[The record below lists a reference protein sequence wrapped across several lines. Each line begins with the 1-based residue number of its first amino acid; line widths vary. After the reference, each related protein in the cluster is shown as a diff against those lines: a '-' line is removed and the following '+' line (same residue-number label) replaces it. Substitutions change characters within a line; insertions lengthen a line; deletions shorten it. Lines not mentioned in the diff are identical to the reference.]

1 MKTQTTT
8 TTTSPSPADLLCK
21 FVDQRPGMEPM
32 NYGSWRDYRRESAEV
47 TRDRRD
53 FYELFIFALRK
64 LGAPAL
70 DVAIKKNLR
79 NTSGRL
85 FMDESGNIGYHTGQ
99 YFATEYRPAACRV
112 LVEILWNHTRETRPD
127 LETGHDMRS
136 YFRREFSRRVSSGY
150 YR

>member
-1 MKTQTTT
+1 MNTQPTTPT
-8 TTTSPSPADLLCK
+8 PSPADLLCK

-32 NYGSWRDYRRESAEV
+32 NYGSWKDYRRESAEV

-64 LGAPAL
+64 LGPEAL
-70 DVAIKKNLR
+70 DVAIEKNLK

-85 FMDESGNIGYHTGQ
+85 FMDESGKLGYHTGQ

-112 LVEILWNHTRETRPD
+112 LVEILWHHTRESRPD
-127 LETGHDMRS
+127 LTTGHDLRA
-136 YFRREFSRRVSSGY
+136 YFRREFSRRVASGY

>member
-1 MKTQTTT
+1 MNTQTTT
-8 TTTSPSPADLLCK
+8 PSPADLLCK
-21 FVDQRPGMEPM
+21 FVDQRPGMDPTY
-32 NYGSWRDYRRESAEV
+32 YGSWKDYRRESAEV

-64 LGAPAL
+64 LGAPVL
-70 DVAIKKNLR
+70 DAAIEKNLR

-85 FMDESGNIGYHTGQ
+85 FMEESGKLGYHTGQ

-112 LVEILWNHTRETRPD
+112 LVEILWNHTRESRPE
-127 LETGHDMRS
+127 LTTGHDLRA
-136 YFRREFSRRVSSGY
+136 YFRREFSRRVASGY

>member
-1 MKTQTTT
+1 MTTQTTT
-8 TTTSPSPADLLCK
+8 TPSPADLLCK
-21 FVDQRPGMEPM
+21 FVDQRPGMEPV
-32 NYGSWRDYRRESAEV
+32 NYGSWKDYRRESAEV

-70 DVAIKKNLR
+70 DAAIEKNLR

-85 FMDESGNIGYHTGQ
+85 FMEESGEIGYHTGQ

-112 LVEILWNHTRETRPD
+112 LVEILWNHTREARPE
-127 LETGHDMRS
+127 LTTGHDLRA

>member
-1 MKTQTTT
+1 MNTQTNT
-8 TTTSPSPADLLCK
+8 PSPADLLCK

-32 NYGSWRDYRRESAEV
+32 NYGSCKDYRRDSAEV

-70 DVAIKKNLR
+70 DAAIEKNLR

-85 FMDESGNIGYHTGQ
+85 SMDESGKLDYCTGQ

-112 LVEILWNHTRETRPD
+112 LVEVLWNYTRESRPD
-127 LETGHDMRS
+127 LTTGHDLRA

>member
-1 MKTQTTT
+1 MNRHTQPTA
-8 TTTSPSPADLLCK
+8 TSLSPADLLCK
-21 FVDQRPGMEPM
+21 FVDQRPGIEPV
-32 NYGSWRDYRRESAEV
+32 NYGSWKDYRRESAEV

-70 DVAIKKNLR
+70 DVAIEKNLK

-85 FMDESGNIGYHTGQ
+85 IMNEAGKLEYHTGQ

-112 LVEILWNHTRETRPD
+112 LVEILWNHTRESRPD
-127 LETGHDMRS
+127 LTTGHDLRA
-136 YFRREFSRRVSSGY
+136 YFRREFSRRVASGY